1 MTTLIFPEQNNT
13 VRLTNEQLERILNGC
28 MLNQRAAQK
37 EIYCIYYSYIMSIA
51 LRYSSSYDNTIEMI
65 NDTFLKVYRGLKN
78 FTPRYNNTIASFTAW
93 LKKIAVNACI
103 DHVIKYNKKDVLS
116 IGVSYEQMQL
126 TDEHETAEQMMQ
138 HKEIIQCIQQ
148 LTPAYKTV
156 FNLYVI
162 EGFSH
167 AEIAFKLNI
176 SEGTSKSN
184 LFKAR
189 ENLKQLLKRDN
200 IMSYA

>member
-1 MTTLIFPEQNNT
+1 MTTYMCLKQNNAMH
-13 VRLTNEQLERILNGC
+13 LTNEKLEILLHNC

-37 EIYCIYYSYIMSIA
+37 EIYCIYYSYVISIA
-51 LRYSSSYDNTIEMI
+51 LRYSSDYDNAIEMT
-65 NDTFLKVYRGLKN
+65 NDAFLKVYKGLKK

-93 LKKIAVNACI
+93 LKKVVANACV
-103 DHVIKYNKKDVLS
+103 DYVIKYNKKEALTTS
-116 IGVSYEQMQL
+116 INYEQMSL
-126 TDEHETAEQMMQ
+126 ADEHTTAEQMLQ
-138 HKEIIQCIQQ
+138 HKEIIKCIHQ
-148 LTPAYKTV
+148 LTPAYKNV

-167 AEIAFKLNI
+167 IEIAYKLNI

-189 ENLKQLLKRDN
+189 ENLKLLLKRYN
-200 IMSYA
+200 IISYA

>member
-1 MTTLIFPEQNNT
+1 MCQEQNNA
-13 VRLTNEQLERILNGC
+13 VHLTNEQLEIILNGC

-37 EIYCIYYSYIMSIA
+37 EVYCIFYSYAMSIA
-51 LRYSSSYDNTIEMI
+51 LRYSSGYDNAIEMT
-65 NDTFLKVYRGLKN
+65 NDAFLKVYKGLKK

-93 LKKIAVNACI
+93 FKKVVVNACI
-103 DHVIKYNKKDVLS
+103 DHIIKYNKKEALS
-116 IGVSYEQMQL
+116 TSVSYEQML
-126 TDEHETAEQMMQ
+126 LADEQETAEQMMQ

-148 LTPAYKTV
+148 LSPAYKTV

-167 AEIAFKLNI
+167 AEIAYKLGI
-176 SEGTSKSN
+176 SVGTSKSN

-189 ENLKQLLKRDN
+189 ENLRQLLKRNN